1 MNKTL
6 VTKLAGIV
14 ENNDL
19 LKLGE
24 MRIFFSV
31 DETPKKASRNVN
43 LAFNEDVTVEVVGGY
58 FTNNTLTENNGNTF
72 RFSKNVQSNLVV
84 SNSDCYIKIPNKYAL
99 TKIGVN
105 TLEGNNLIKST
116 MRFDVEALKYSKG
129 IVAFNVM
136 STSVYGDISNLS
148 IDALTEF
155 IVGSSNVYGDIA
167 ILAGNNKL
175 SRIDIQNTSL
185 YGDIG
190 VLRDFN
196 LLDSLNLS
204 STNVSGDI
212 SALSGLTG
220 LTYLNFSHTNV
231 SGDISALSGLTGL
244 TTLLMRT
251 SNVSGDLGSLSRIT
265 KLSALNIRDTKI
277 SGDISSINSS
287 IPFLSFDKMT
297 GIFTWKNTR
306 SSSLPVIA
314 MESYPNLGTD
324 VDAMLTN
331 QANCAVGFSS
341 SSPDYYKVITA
352 TGTRTSASDA
362 AVQTLQSKGYTV
374 SITPA

>member
-19 LKLGE
+19 LQLGE
-24 MRIFFSV
+24 MRIFFTV
-31 DETPKKASRNVN
+31 DETPKKASRNVT

-58 FTNNTLTENNGNTF
+58 FTDNTLTENNGNTF
-72 RFSKNVQSNLVV
+72 HFSKNVQSNLVV
-84 SNSDCYIKIPNKYAL
+84 SNSDCYIKVPNKYAL
-99 TKIGVN
+99 TKIGIN
-105 TLEGNNLIKST
+105 PLDGNVLVKST
-116 MRFDVEALKYSKG
+116 MCFDIEYLKYSKG
-129 IVAFNVM
+129 LTELNVM
-136 STSVYGDISNLS
+136 STNVYGDISNLN
-148 IDALTEF
+148 IDALTVF
-155 IVGSSNVYGDIA
+155 SVSSSNVYGDISV
-167 ILAGNNKL
+167 LGRNKKL
-175 SRIDIQNTSL
+175 KKIEIKNTNL
-185 YGDIG
+185 HGDIS
-190 VLRDFN
+190 VFRDFN
-196 LLDSLNLS
+196 LLATLDLS

-220 LTYLNFSHTNV
+220 LTYLNFSYTNV

-244 TTLLMRT
+244 TTLLMRA
-251 SNVSGDLGSLSRIT
+251 SDVSGDLGSLSRMT
-265 KLSALNIRDTKI
+265 KLSALNIRDTNI
-277 SGDISSINSS
+277 SGDISAINSS
-287 IPFLSFDKMT
+287 ILFLSFDKMT

-314 MESYPNLGTD
+314 MEGYPNLGTD

-352 TGTRTSASDA
+352 TGTRSSASDA

>member
-19 LKLGE
+19 LQLGE

-31 DETPKKASRNVN
+31 DETPKKASRNVT

-58 FTNNTLTENNGNTF
+58 FTDNTLTENNGNTF
-72 RFSKNVQSNLVV
+72 RFSKNVQNNLIV
-84 SNSDCYIKIPNKYAL
+84 SNSDCYIKVPNKYAL

-105 TLEGNNLIKST
+105 TLDGNNLVKST
-116 MRFDVEALKYSKG
+116 MFFDIEYLKYSKG
-129 IVAFNVM
+129 LTEFNVM
-136 STSVYGDISNLS
+136 STNVYGDISNLN
-148 IDALTEF
+148 IDTLTVF
-155 IVGSSNVYGDIA
+155 SVSSSNVYGDISV
-167 ILAGNNKL
+167 LGRNKKL
-175 SRIDIQNTSL
+175 PKIDIQNTNL
-185 YGDIG
+185 HGDISVFRG
-190 VLRDFN
+190 FD
-196 LLDSLNLS
+196 LLNSLNLS
-204 STNVSGDI
+204 HTNVSGDI

-220 LTYLNFSHTNV
+220 LTYLDFGYTNV
-231 SGDISALSGLTGL
+231 SGDIAALSGLTGL
-244 TTLLMRT
+244 TTLIMRN
-251 SNVSGDLGSLSRIT
+251 SNVSGDLGSLSRLT
-265 KLSALNIRDTKI
+265 KLSALSIRETKI
-277 SGDISSINSS
+277 SGDISAVNSS
-287 IPFLSFDKMT
+287 IPFLSFNKLT

-314 MESYPNLGTD
+314 MEGYPILGTN

-331 QANCAVGFSS
+331 QANCTVGFSS